1 MRALVI
7 HQPRAGALDL
17 LPRLVHAAARF
28 GKVNDEAGA
37 ECLQVVKGADS
48 GFGGHQRCSRYC
60 SMRWALRMRNGV
72 CLSDTSMNFFS
83 TFMVVMNSSPNFS
96 CS

>member
-1 MRALVI
+1 MGALVI
-7 HQPRAGALDL
+7 HQPGAGPLDL
-17 LPRLVHAAARF
+17 LPRLVHAAARL
-28 GKVNDEAGA
+28 GEVDDEAGA
-37 ECLQVVKGADS
+37 KSLQVIEGADS

-72 CLSDTSMNFFS
+72 CFSQTSMNFFS
-83 TFMVVMNSSPNFS
+83 AFMVMRNSSPNFS